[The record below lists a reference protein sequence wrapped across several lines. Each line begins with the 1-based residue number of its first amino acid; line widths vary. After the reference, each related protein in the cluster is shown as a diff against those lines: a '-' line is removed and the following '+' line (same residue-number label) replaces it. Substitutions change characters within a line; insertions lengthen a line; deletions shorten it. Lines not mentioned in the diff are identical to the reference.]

1 MRVKVTQGEERPLEA
16 DNDNLEQSPCKLVE
30 VVVCSL
36 SVKSWLQLVGRVEEI
51 LRILVRIRHELLAFT
66 ELLALA
72 ILPAQCFHE
81 IMMGAHSFHEVCMCL
96 TEVAT
101 SSLDSSE
108 FLPCSFLSSF
118 ELAKQP
124 WLSFMLTLSL

>member
-1 MRVKVTQGEERPLEA
+1 MTVSSRVLV
-16 DNDNLEQSPCKLVE
+16 SLVE
-30 VVVCSL
+30 VVICSL
-36 SVKSWLQLVGRVEEI
+36 SVKSWLQLVGRVEES
-51 LRILVRIRHELLAFT
+51 LRVLMRIGHELLAFT

-81 IMMGAHSFHEVCMCL
+81 IMMGAHSFHEVCMRL

-101 SSLDSSE
+101 ISLDSSE

-118 ELAKQP
+118 ELAKQS
-124 WLSFMLTLSL
+124 WLSFVLTLSRVRLSFRFNRSKL

>member
-1 MRVKVTQGEERPLEA
+1 MTVSSRVRVG
-16 DNDNLEQSPCKLVE
+16 LVE
-30 VVVCSL
+30 IAVCSL

-66 ELLALA
+66 ELLA

-81 IMMGAHSFHEVCMCL
+81 IMMGANSFHEECMRL
-96 TEVAT
+96 LEVAT
-101 SSLDSSE
+101 ISLDSSE

-118 ELAKQP
+118 ELAKQS
-124 WLSFMLTLSL
+124 WLSFAHLEPGSPEL

>member
-1 MRVKVTQGEERPLEA
+1 MTVSSRVLVG
-16 DNDNLEQSPCKLVE
+16 LVE
-30 VVVCSL
+30 IVVCSL

-51 LRILVRIRHELLAFT
+51 LRILVRIRHEFLAFT

-81 IMMGAHSFHEVCMCL
+81 IMMGANSFHEECMRL
-96 TEVAT
+96 LEVAT
-101 SSLDSSE
+101 ISLDSSE

-124 WLSFMLTLSL
+124 WLSFMLTLSRVRLSFRVNRSKL